1 MDQNSDFSLRSII
14 MMLLFSLVIL
24 VGAYAL
30 DQNQRVTKV
39 VFCDVGNGDAAYI
52 RTRDGIDILIDAGK
66 SRDVLDCLGR
76 EMPWYDRNIEL
87 AMISHPHIDHY
98 GGFEGVYDVYSLD
111 VLVIPTASSSAQTY
125 GRVLNDAQRSSS
137 VIRTRAGET
146 IRISPDVSLYVLWP
160 PASYYKPDDPNAN
173 SYVMIFSDR
182 QNDIL
187 FTGDATPDVLSEIA
201 KDPVFDTADD
211 IEILK
216 VPHHGS
222 YNGLTD
228 EFLAAVNPE
237 LSVISVGAEN
247 NYGHPSKRVLG
258 MFDKRSEPYLTTA
271 GEGSIVIIFGDNE
284 WSKR

>member
-1 MDQNSDFSLRSII
+1 MNQNSEFSLRSII
-14 MMLLFSLVIL
+14 MMLLFSLMIL

-30 DQNQRVTKV
+30 SQNVRETKV

-52 RTRDGIDILIDAGK
+52 RTRDGLDILIDAGK

-98 GGFEGVYDVYSLD
+98 GGFEGVYDIYSVD
-111 VLVIPTASSSAQTY
+111 VLVIPNASSSAKTY
-125 GRVLNDAQRSSS
+125 ERIMEDAERLSN

-146 IRISPDVSLYVLWP
+146 IRISQDVSMYVLWP
-160 PASYYKPDDPNAN
+160 PASYRNPDDPNAN
-173 SYVMIFSDR
+173 SYVVLFSDR
-182 QNDIL
+182 QYDIL
-187 FTGDATPDVLSEIA
+187 FTGDAEPEVLSEVL
-201 KDPVFDTADD
+201 KDPVFASLGD

-228 EFLAAVNPE
+228 DFLAIIDPE
-237 LSVISVGAEN
+237 LSIISVGAEN

-258 MFDKRSEPYLTTA
+258 MFHKRSEPYLTTA
-271 GEGSIVIIFGDNE
+271 EEGSIVIVFGDDE
-284 WSKR
+284 WKRK